1 MLQRIKKEDDLV
13 RRMKLM
19 KKTYR
24 IQKKSK
30 AKAAALVAVMIVAS
44 TCSISAATVAVG
56 DAYVKAYNAT
66 VVDENEMNIADYEEI
81 YGTFEEYEESGDFAE
96 GVTVTIGEVNTKV
109 RSDPTFGWT
118 IKASAATK
126 TRNFSAT
133 SDQKIFVSVGAS
145 SSSATF
151 RAGIIEPD
159 GTRRYIISTNGVA
172 AHVFELDQDGKYSV
186 YVQNMGSSEI
196 TVNGSYTVQ
205 D

>member
-66 VVDENEMNIADYEEI
+66 VVDENEMDIAGLEDIFGEL
-81 YGTFEEYEESGDFAE
+81 EEYEETGSFAE
-96 GVTVTIGEVNTKV
+96 GVTVTVGEVNTKV
-109 RSDPTFGWT
+109 RSEPTFSWT

-126 TRNFSAT
+126 TRNFSASSGQT
-133 SDQKIFVSVGAS
+133 IAVTVS
-145 SSSATF
+145 SSSKSANF

-159 GTRRYIISTNGVA
+159 GTRRYVISSSGIA
-172 AHVFELDQDGKYSV
+172 GHVFELDQDGKYSV

-196 TVNGSYTVQ
+196 TVGGSYAVQ